1 MVSVTLSESALT
13 VKGLLLANLSECLR
27 ERDEPPRLVPAQ
39 TLPGKPAKVRA
50 PCAPRQRTRRAGH
63 VGIEISQGNTKQ
75 MATKASVAKNDRR
88 KQIVE
93 RYKERRD
100 ELRALAK
107 DERLPPDQRFEAQR
121 LLNKLPRDS
130 SPVRIR
136 NRCAVSGR
144 PRGYYRKFGL
154 SRIALR
160 DLALRGE
167 LPGVIKA
174 SW

>member
-1 MVSVTLSESALT
+1 MF
-13 VKGLLLANLSECLR
+13 
-27 ERDEPPRLVPAQ
+27 
-39 TLPGKPAKVRA
+39 A
-50 PCAPRQRTRRAGH
+50 PTSMNRTRPLPVHAAGALLRGNLLRYALAARRDGERAGEGR
-63 VGIEISQGNTKQ
+63 VGIGISQGNTKQ

-130 SPVRIR
+130 SPVRVR

>member
-1 MVSVTLSESALT
+1 
-13 VKGLLLANLSECLR
+13 
-27 ERDEPPRLVPAQ
+27 
-39 TLPGKPAKVRA
+39 
-50 PCAPRQRTRRAGH
+50 
-63 VGIEISQGNTKQ
+63 
-75 MATKASVAKNDRR
+75 MATKASVAKNERR
-88 KQIVE
+88 KKIVE
-93 RYKERRD
+93 RYRERRT
-100 ELRALAK
+100 ELRSLVR
-107 DERLPPDQRFEAQR
+107 DQRLPPEQRFEAQL

-136 NRCAVSGR
+136 NRCVVTGR

>member
-1 MVSVTLSESALT
+1 
-13 VKGLLLANLSECLR
+13 
-27 ERDEPPRLVPAQ
+27 
-39 TLPGKPAKVRA
+39 
-50 PCAPRQRTRRAGH
+50 
-63 VGIEISQGNTKQ
+63 
-75 MATKASVAKNDRR
+75 MATKAAIAKNERR
-88 KQIVE
+88 KRTVE
-93 RYKERRD
+93 LYRARRE

-130 SPVRIR
+130 SPSRLR
-136 NRCAVSGR
+136 NRCAVTGR